1 MKKLLAL
8 LVFLGGIAFADPPG
22 PSPTSG
28 GDEPYPPDPNPPSPP
43 SEEVIEVHPG
53 V

>member
-22 PSPTSG
+22 PSPLGG
-28 GDEPYPPDPNPPSPP
+28 GDEPYPPDPDPP